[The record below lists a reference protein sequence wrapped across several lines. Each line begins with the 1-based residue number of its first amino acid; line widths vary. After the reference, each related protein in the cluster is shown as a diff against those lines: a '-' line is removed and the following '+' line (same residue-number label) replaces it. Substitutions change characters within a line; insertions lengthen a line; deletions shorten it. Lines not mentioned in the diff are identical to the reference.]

1 MYQGHF
7 STLCYTFSAFT
18 VYCRGHLLEQLRGFG
33 LNVAVVVDIAETES
47 WYCTQRKSILGLYWR
62 VRTDPSLERK
72 LKYDEENTENYP
84 IKLHLY

>member
-7 STLCYTFSAFT
+7 STLCYTFSAFM

-47 WYCTQRKSILGLYWR
+47 WYCT
-62 VRTDPSLERK
+62 
-72 LKYDEENTENYP
+72 
-84 IKLHLY
+84 